1 MTVQQMVS
9 GMGENARNAR
19 VTTSNGSNGSVNVHI
34 DMDQPVQSEPR
45 LRLVLAENLLRD
57 IQDVINRMEGR
68 TTESSSQTETTP
80 AAAAAPPPPSS
91 SSTTSTPSPSA
102 QPMDTS
108 PPPTTPPP
116 PPSSSAQAEGPTPQ
130 PGPSHPS
137 PAELAEMLSE
147 LRRVEERLQ
156 PFMQRAHSILETAT
170 TAEYNNNT

>member
-1 MTVQQMVS
+1 M
-9 GMGENARNAR
+9 
-19 VTTSNGSNGSVNVHI
+19 NVHI

-57 IQDVINRMEGR
+57 INDVIQRMEVSTYPPPKYLSRETLPFSVTVLLLSCVGFQGR
-68 TTESSSQTETTP
+68 PTDSSSQTETTDA

-116 PPSSSAQAEGPTPQ
+116 PPSSSAQSEGPTPQ
-130 PGPSHPS
+130 PGPK
-137 PAELAEMLSE
+137 
-147 LRRVEERLQ
+147 
-156 PFMQRAHSILETAT
+156 
-170 TAEYNNNT
+170 

>member
-1 MTVQQMVS
+1 MSVQQMVS

-19 VTTSNGSNGSVNVHI
+19 VTTSTGSNGSVNVHI

-57 IQDVINRMEGR
+57 INDVIQRMER
-68 TTESSSQTETTP
+68 RPSDSSTQTETAS

-116 PPSSSAQAEGPTPQ
+116 PPTTSAPSEGPAPH
-130 PGPSHPS
+130 PHHPS
-137 PAELAEMLSE
+137 PAELAAMLSE

-156 PFMQRAHSILETAT
+156 PFIQRAHTILETAT
-170 TAEYNNNT
+170 NAEYNNNT